1 LTRAGRIRKE
11 GILVM
16 RVSDIM
22 KDRMSF
28 SFEVFPPKPEMS
40 MEPLLETMEHL
51 YDFEPDFISC
61 TYGAGGTNVGRNVEV
76 CKAIQDSGKSTAV
89 THFTCIGNTKEGVK
103 EQLRNYLDMGVDHI
117 LALRGD
123 LPAGWEGTRGDF
135 NYASDLVAYI
145 RKEFG
150 DKFTIAMAG
159 DPEKH
164 IQCPT
169 EDEDIAHLK
178 IKQDAGAD
186 FIMTQLCFDVKEF
199 AVWKEKIRKAGITL
213 PIDIGLMP
221 VLNKDA
227 TIRMALSMNGCS
239 IPKGLARVIS
249 TYYNDPE
256 GFTKAGMEFTVNQIY
271 EYMNA
276 GIDGLHIYALN
287 KWEPVTEIVKMAGVR
302 NIIK

>member
-1 LTRAGRIRKE
+1 MSI
-11 GILVM
+11 V
-16 RVSDIM
+16 DIM
-22 KDRMSF
+22 KERMSF
-28 SFEVFPPKPEMS
+28 SFEVFPPKPEQP
-40 MEPLLETMEHL
+40 MEPLLDTLSHL
-51 YDFEPDFISC
+51 YEFQPDFISC

-76 CKAIQDSGKSTAV
+76 CKAIQDSGKSIAV
-89 THFTCIGNTKEGVK
+89 THFTCIGNTREGVK
-103 EQLRNYLDMGVDHI
+103 EQLDHYLELGVNHI

-135 NYASDLVAYI
+135 HYASDLVSYI
-145 RKEFG
+145 REEFG

-169 EDEDIAHLK
+169 EEEDIAHLK

-186 FIMTQLCFDVKEF
+186 YMMTQLCFDVKAFE
-199 AVWKEKIRKAGITL
+199 VWRDKIQKAGVHL

-239 IPKGLARVIS
+239 IPKELARIIS
-249 TYYNDPE
+249 KYYDDPE
-256 GFTKAGMEFTVNQIY
+256 GFRKAGMEYTVNQIF

-287 KWEPVTEIVKMAGVR
+287 KWEAVTDIINMAGIR
-302 NIIK
+302 TQHKN

>member
-1 LTRAGRIRKE
+1 MK
-11 GILVM
+11 
-16 RVSDIM
+16 VSDLM
-22 KDRMSF
+22 KEKMSF
-28 SFEVFPPKPEMS
+28 SFEVFPPKPDQPI
-40 MEPLLETMEHL
+40 EPLLDTMEHL
-51 YDFEPDFISC
+51 YAFEPDFISC

-76 CKAIQDSGKSTAV
+76 CKAIQDAGRSTAV

-103 EQLRNYLDMGVDHI
+103 EQLSNYLEMGVDHL

-135 NYASDLVAYI
+135 DYASDLVAFI

-164 IQCPT
+164 IESPS
-169 EDEDIAHLK
+169 EEADIAHLK
-178 IKQDAGAD
+178 TKQDAGAD
-186 FIMTQLCFDVKEF
+186 FIMTQLCFDVHAYAIWRDK
-199 AVWKEKIRKAGITL
+199 VRKAGIHI
-213 PIDIGLMP
+213 PMDIGLMP

-239 IPKGLARVIS
+239 IPKELARIIS
-249 TYYNDPE
+249 KYYNDPE
-256 GFTKAGMEFTVNQIY
+256 GFRKAGIEFTVNQIF

-276 GIDGLHIYALN
+276 GIEGLHIYALN
-287 KWEPVTEIVKMAGVR
+287 KWEPVTEIVKMAGIR

>member
-1 LTRAGRIRKE
+1 MS
-11 GILVM
+11 V
-16 RVSDIM
+16 VDIM
-22 KDRMSF
+22 KERMSF
-28 SFEVFPPKPEMS
+28 SFEVFPPKPEQP
-40 MEPLLETMEHL
+40 MEPLLDTLSHL
-51 YDFEPDFISC
+51 YEFQPDFISC

-76 CKAIQDSGKSTAV
+76 CKAIQDSGKSIAV
-89 THFTCIGNTKEGVK
+89 THFTCIGNTREGVK
-103 EQLRNYLDMGVDHI
+103 EQLDHYLELEVNHI

-135 NYASDLVAYI
+135 HYASDLVSYI
-145 RKEFG
+145 REEFG

-169 EDEDIAHLK
+169 EEEDIAHLK

-186 FIMTQLCFDVKEF
+186 YIMTQLCFDVKAFE
-199 AVWKEKIRKAGITL
+199 VWRDKIQKAGVHL

-239 IPKGLARVIS
+239 IPKELARIIS
-249 TYYNDPE
+249 KYYDDPE
-256 GFTKAGMEFTVNQIY
+256 GFRKAGMEYTVNQIF

-287 KWEPVTEIVKMAGVR
+287 KWEAVTDIINMAGIR
-302 NIIK
+302 TQHKN

>member
-1 LTRAGRIRKE
+1 MS
-11 GILVM
+11 V
-16 RVSDIM
+16 VDIM
-22 KDRMSF
+22 KERMSF
-28 SFEVFPPKPEMS
+28 SFEVFPPKPEQP
-40 MEPLLETMEHL
+40 MEPLLDTLSHL
-51 YDFEPDFISC
+51 YEFQPDFISC

-76 CKAIQDSGKSTAV
+76 CKAIQDSGKSIAV
-89 THFTCIGNTKEGVK
+89 THFTCIGNTREGVK
-103 EQLRNYLDMGVDHI
+103 EQLDHYLELGVNHI

-135 NYASDLVAYI
+135 HYASDLVSYI
-145 RKEFG
+145 REEFG

-169 EDEDIAHLK
+169 EEEDIAHLK

-186 FIMTQLCFDVKEF
+186 YMMTQLCFDVKAFE
-199 AVWKEKIRKAGITL
+199 VWRDKIQKAGVHL

-239 IPKGLARVIS
+239 IPKELARIIS
-249 TYYNDPE
+249 KYYDDPE
-256 GFTKAGMEFTVNQIY
+256 GFRKAGMEYTVNQIF

-287 KWEPVTEIVKMAGVR
+287 KWETVTDIINMAGIR
-302 NIIK
+302 TQHKN

>member
-1 LTRAGRIRKE
+1 MS
-11 GILVM
+11 V
-16 RVSDIM
+16 VDIM
-22 KDRMSF
+22 KERMSF
-28 SFEVFPPKPEMS
+28 SFEVFPPKPEQP
-40 MEPLLETMEHL
+40 MEPLLDTLSHL
-51 YDFEPDFISC
+51 YEFQPDFISC

-76 CKAIQDSGKSTAV
+76 CKAIQDSGKSIAV
-89 THFTCIGNTKEGVK
+89 THFTCIGNTREGVK
-103 EQLRNYLDMGVDHI
+103 EQLDHYLELGVNHI

-135 NYASDLVAYI
+135 HYASDLVSYI
-145 RKEFG
+145 REEFG

-169 EDEDIAHLK
+169 EEEDIAHLK

-186 FIMTQLCFDVKEF
+186 YIMTQLCFDVKAFE
-199 AVWKEKIRKAGITL
+199 VWRDKIQKAGVHL

-239 IPKGLARVIS
+239 IPKELARIIS
-249 TYYNDPE
+249 KYYDDPE
-256 GFTKAGMEFTVNQIY
+256 GFRKAGMEYT
-271 EYMNA
+271 
-276 GIDGLHIYALN
+276 
-287 KWEPVTEIVKMAGVR
+287 
-302 NIIK
+302 

>member
-1 LTRAGRIRKE
+1 MS
-11 GILVM
+11 V
-16 RVSDIM
+16 VDIM
-22 KDRMSF
+22 KERMSF
-28 SFEVFPPKPEMS
+28 SFEVFPPKPEQP
-40 MEPLLETMEHL
+40 MEPLLDTLSHL
-51 YDFEPDFISC
+51 YEFQPDFISC

-76 CKAIQDSGKSTAV
+76 CKAIQDSGKSIAV
-89 THFTCIGNTKEGVK
+89 THFTCIGNTREGVK
-103 EQLRNYLDMGVDHI
+103 EQLDHYLELGVNHI

-135 NYASDLVAYI
+135 HYASDLVSYI
-145 RKEFG
+145 REEFG

-169 EDEDIAHLK
+169 EEEDIAHLK

-186 FIMTQLCFDVKEF
+186 YIMTQLCFDVKAFE
-199 AVWKEKIRKAGITL
+199 VWRDKIQKAGVHL

-221 VLNKDA
+221 VLNKDE

-239 IPKGLARVIS
+239 IPKELARIIS
-249 TYYNDPE
+249 KYYDDPE
-256 GFTKAGMEFTVNQIY
+256 GFRKAGMKYTVNQIF

-276 GIDGLHIYALN
+276 GIDGLHIYTLN
-287 KWEPVTEIVKMAGVR
+287 KWEAVTDIINMAGIR
-302 NIIK
+302 TQHKN

>member
-1 LTRAGRIRKE
+1 MS
-11 GILVM
+11 V
-16 RVSDIM
+16 VDIM
-22 KDRMSF
+22 KERMSF
-28 SFEVFPPKPEMS
+28 SFEVFPPKPEQP
-40 MEPLLETMEHL
+40 MEPLLDTLSHL
-51 YDFEPDFISC
+51 YEFQPDFISC

-76 CKAIQDSGKSTAV
+76 CKAIQDSGKSIAV
-89 THFTCIGNTKEGVK
+89 THFTCIGNTREGVK
-103 EQLRNYLDMGVDHI
+103 EQLDHYLELGVNHI

-135 NYASDLVAYI
+135 HYASDLVSYI
-145 RKEFG
+145 REEFG

-164 IQCPT
+164 IQCLT
-169 EDEDIAHLK
+169 EEEDIAHLK

-186 FIMTQLCFDVKEF
+186 YIMTQLCFDVKAFE
-199 AVWKEKIRKAGITL
+199 VWRDKIQKAGVHL

-239 IPKGLARVIS
+239 IPKELARIIS
-249 TYYNDPE
+249 KYYDDPE
-256 GFTKAGMEFTVNQIY
+256 GFRKAGMEYTVNQIF

-287 KWEPVTEIVKMAGVR
+287 KWEAVTDIINMAGIR
-302 NIIK
+302 TQHKN

>member
-1 LTRAGRIRKE
+1 MS
-11 GILVM
+11 V
-16 RVSDIM
+16 VDIM
-22 KDRMSF
+22 KERMSF
-28 SFEVFPPKPEMS
+28 SFEVFPPKPEQP
-40 MEPLLETMEHL
+40 MEPLLDTLSHL
-51 YDFEPDFISC
+51 YEFQPDFISC

-76 CKAIQDSGKSTAV
+76 CKAIQDSGKSIAV
-89 THFTCIGNTKEGVK
+89 THFTCIGNTREGVK
-103 EQLRNYLDMGVDHI
+103 EQLDHYLELGVNHI

-123 LPAGWEGTRGDF
+123 LPSGWEGTRGDF
-135 NYASDLVAYI
+135 HYASDLVSYI
-145 RKEFG
+145 REEFG

-169 EDEDIAHLK
+169 EEEDIAHLK

-186 FIMTQLCFDVKEF
+186 YIMTQLCFDVKAFE
-199 AVWKEKIRKAGITL
+199 VWRDKIQKAGVHL

-239 IPKGLARVIS
+239 IPKELARIIS
-249 TYYNDPE
+249 KYYDDPE
-256 GFTKAGMEFTVNQIY
+256 GFRKAGMEYTVNQIF

-287 KWEPVTEIVKMAGVR
+287 KWEAVTDIINMAGIR
-302 NIIK
+302 TQHKN

>member
-1 LTRAGRIRKE
+1 MS
-11 GILVM
+11 V
-16 RVSDIM
+16 VDIM
-22 KDRMSF
+22 KERMSF
-28 SFEVFPPKPEMS
+28 SFEVFPPKPEQP
-40 MEPLLETMEHL
+40 MEPLLDTLSHL
-51 YDFEPDFISC
+51 YEFQPDFISC

-76 CKAIQDSGKSTAV
+76 CKAIQDSGKSIAV
-89 THFTCIGNTKEGVK
+89 THFTCIGNTREGVK
-103 EQLRNYLDMGVDHI
+103 EQLDHYLELGVNHI

-135 NYASDLVAYI
+135 HYASDLVSYI
-145 RKEFG
+145 REEFG

-169 EDEDIAHLK
+169 EEEDIAHLK

-186 FIMTQLCFDVKEF
+186 YIMTQLCFDVKAFE
-199 AVWKEKIRKAGITL
+199 VWRDKIQKAGVHL

-239 IPKGLARVIS
+239 IPKELARIIS
-249 TYYNDPE
+249 KYYDDPE
-256 GFTKAGMEFTVNQIY
+256 GFRKAGMEYTVNQIF

-287 KWEPVTEIVKMAGVR
+287 KWEAVTDIINMAGIR
-302 NIIK
+302 TQHKN